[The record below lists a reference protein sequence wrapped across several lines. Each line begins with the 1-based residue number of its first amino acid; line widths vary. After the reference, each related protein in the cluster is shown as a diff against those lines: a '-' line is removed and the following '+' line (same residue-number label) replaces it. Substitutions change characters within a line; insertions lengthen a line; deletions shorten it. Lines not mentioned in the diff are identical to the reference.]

1 MVVYSITSRETF
13 NDLERQRTQIFRVKD
28 EDDVPVIL
36 VGSQCH
42 LEDERVV
49 GRDEGQFVARQWG
62 CPFMEVSAET
72 NTNITEAFIELGQG
86 TCKVW

>member
-1 MVVYSITSRETF
+1 MNTV
-13 NDLERQRTQIFRVKD
+13 D
-28 EDDVPVIL
+28 EDDVPIIL

-49 GRDEGQFVARQWG
+49 GRDKGQFEARQLG

-72 NTNITEAFIELGQG
+72 NTKLQKPSLNLVKGHAKYGKMT
-86 TCKVW
+86 

>member
-1 MVVYSITSRETF
+1 MNIV
-13 NDLERQRTQIFRVKD
+13 D
-28 EDDVPVIL
+28 EDDVLITL

-42 LEDERVV
+42 LEDEHVV
-49 GRDEGQFVARQWG
+49 GRDEGQFEARRWG

-72 NTNITEAFIELGQG
+72 NTNITVAFIELGQG